1 MKLTRREF
9 LHLSSAAA
17 VAGGVTLLPVGQAAA
32 LAAPSVQQLVEEAY
46 LYAFPLVLMDA
57 TKIVSTN
64 TETATERRAPVNQ
77 LIHVRSL
84 MDASSRTVVSPN
96 VDTIYTQAWL
106 DVRAEPMLYVVP
118 ETDRFFNVQVLDGW
132 TNTIAVL
139 EEPEGVRRVEAPTD
153 TVWCI
158 ARIVLSGQE
167 DLPNVYAIQDR
178 MALLP
183 LSAYEAGSYTAPTGS
198 YDPANE
204 FVPVQHVLAMSPK
217 EFFAAANAQ
226 METNPP
232 AAEDAPMLRKLSTL
246 HVGPGETFDE
256 KVLGLGGTLLWKLML
271 LQLKKKLQT
280 EAKQYAN

>member
-9 LHLSSAAA
+9 LHLSTAAA

-139 EEPEGVRRVEAPTD
+139 EEPGTYAIVRSGWQGTLPEGVRRVEAPTD

-178 MALLP
+178 MVLLP

-217 EFFAAANAQ
+217 DFL
-226 METNPP
+226 PL
-232 AAEDAPMLRKLSTL
+232 PMRRWRRTRPLRKMRRCSGSFPPSMWAP
-246 HVGPGETFDE
+246 V
-256 KVLGLGGTLLWKLML
+256 KRLM
-271 LQLKKKLQT
+271 KKSSVW
-280 EAKQYAN
+280 AGRCAGS

>member
-9 LHLSSAAA
+9 LHLSTAAA

-139 EEPEGVRRVEAPTD
+139 EEPGT
-153 TVWCI
+153 
-158 ARIVLSGQE
+158 
-167 DLPNVYAIQDR
+167 YAIVRSGWQGT
-178 MALLP
+178 LP
-183 LSAYEAGSYTAPTGS
+183 GRGAAGGS
-198 YDPANE
+198 PHRHGLVHRPHRAFRAGRPAQCLCHSG
-204 FVPVQHVLAMSPK
+204 PDG
-217 EFFAAANAQ
+217 AAAA
-226 METNPP
+226 
-232 AAEDAPMLRKLSTL
+232 
-246 HVGPGETFDE
+246 VG
-256 KVLGLGGTLLWKLML
+256 L
-271 LQLKKKLQT
+271 
-280 EAKQYAN
+280 

>member
-9 LHLSSAAA
+9 LHLSTAAA

-64 TETATERRAPVNQ
+64 TKTATERRAPVNQ

-139 EEPEGVRRVEAPTD
+139 EEPGTYAIVRSGWQGTLPEGVRRVEAPTD

-204 FVPVQHVLAMSPK
+204 FVPVQHVLAMSP
-217 EFFAAANAQ
+217 
-226 METNPP
+226 
-232 AAEDAPMLRKLSTL
+232 
-246 HVGPGETFDE
+246 
-256 KVLGLGGTLLWKLML
+256 
-271 LQLKKKLQT
+271 
-280 EAKQYAN
+280 